1 MSKELTAED
10 IEAAFAT
17 ASVARSNRL
26 CSVGNLIKEHPALE
40 PKIMDVEHYSAKF
53 VSKVLRGL
61 GVSTAADSTIT
72 RHRKGECICPP
83 QEES

>member
-17 ASVARSNRL
+17 QGVARSKRL
-26 CSVGNLIKEHPALE
+26 CTIGNLIKEHPVLE

-53 VSKVLRGL
+53 VSAVLRNL

-72 RHRKGECICPP
+72 RHRKGECICPRE
-83 QEES
+83 QA